1 MILNDEL
8 MKTRKRQ
15 SSYKYTF
22 IKVKMESGQSIK
34 KNGKKICEKLQ
45 TLCELKGGSA
55 KFDVCTSK
63 KWLVFSYLELKKNGR
78 FWSVIGLISMDLSL
92 GRKGT

>member
-8 MKTRKRQ
+8 MKTGKRQ

-34 KNGKKICEKLQ
+34 KN
-45 TLCELKGGSA
+45 
-55 KFDVCTSK
+55 SK
-63 KWLVFSYLELKKNGR
+63 KYGKHFKHCANLRGVSKILCLNLKKSGY
-78 FWSVIGLISMDLSL
+78 FLLFIIIGLRSMDISL

>member
-63 KWLVFSYLELKKNGR
+63 KWLVFSYLELKK
-78 FWSVIGLISMDLSL
+78 MDVFGQL
-92 GRKGT
+92 

>member
-34 KNGKKICEKLQ
+34 ARDQKQIYRLNETK
-45 TLCELKGGSA
+45 SH
-55 KFDVCTSK
+55 
-63 KWLVFSYLELKKNGR
+63 
-78 FWSVIGLISMDLSL
+78 
-92 GRKGT
+92 